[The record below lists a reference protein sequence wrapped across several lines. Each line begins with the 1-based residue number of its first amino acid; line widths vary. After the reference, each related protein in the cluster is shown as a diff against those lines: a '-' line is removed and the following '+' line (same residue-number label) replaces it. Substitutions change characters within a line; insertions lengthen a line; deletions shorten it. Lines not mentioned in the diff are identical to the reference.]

1 MREGE
6 VQKLARLKSFLIFFI
21 PFIVFFFYFTSNNE
35 HNPSSANHMQH
46 DYVEIPEGYQVPSVN
61 LSVTQ
66 DMSGTWL
73 LSVDTT
79 YFRFAPEK
87 VGSDDPSF
95 NEGHAHI
102 YVNGK
107 KVNRLYG
114 HFYNLD
120 TLKKGE
126 NEIMVT
132 LNSNN
137 HGALAYRGN
146 PISSSV
152 VVENGK

>member
-1 MREGE
+1 
-6 VQKLARLKSFLIFFI
+6 
-21 PFIVFFFYFTSNNE
+21 
-35 HNPSSANHMQH
+35 MQH
-46 DYVEIPEGYQVPSVN
+46 DYVEIPEGNKIPSVN
-61 LSVTQ
+61 ISVNQ

-79 YFRFAPEK
+79 HFNFAPQK
-87 VGSDDPSF
+87 VGSADPSF

-107 KVNRLYG
+107 KINRLYG

-137 HGALAYRGN
+137 HGILSYEGK
-146 PISSSV
+146 PIMSMV
-152 VVENGK
+152 VVDNQK

>member
-1 MREGE
+1 MN
-6 VQKLARLKSFLIFFI
+6 KLKSFLVFFI
-21 PFIVFFFYFTSNNE
+21 PFLGFFFYFTSTNE
-35 HNPSSANHMQH
+35 HNMSSANHMQH
-46 DYVEIPEGYQVPSVN
+46 DYVEIPEGYHVPSVN
-61 LSVTQ
+61 ISVTE

-73 LSVDTT
+73 LSVETT
-79 YFRFAPEK
+79 HFNFAPKE
-87 VGSDDPSF
+87 VGNDAPSY

-107 KVNRLYG
+107 KINRLYG
-114 HFYNLD
+114 PFYNLD

-137 HGALAYRGN
+137 HGVLAYRGKS
-146 PISSSV
+146 IRSSV
-152 VVENGK
+152 VVKIGK

>member
-6 VQKLARLKSFLIFFI
+6 VQKLEKLKSFLVFFI

-46 DYVEIPEGYQVPSVN
+46 DYVEIPEGYQVPLVN
-61 LSVTQ
+61 ISVTE

-73 LSVDTT
+73 LSVDTSH
-79 YFRFAPEK
+79 FSFSPQK
-87 VGSDDPSF
+87 VGSTEPSF

-107 KVNRLYG
+107 KINRLYG
-114 HFYNLD
+114 PYYNLD

-137 HGALAYRGN
+137 HGILAYRGK
-146 PISSSV
+146 PISSRV
-152 VVENGK
+152 VVNNVK